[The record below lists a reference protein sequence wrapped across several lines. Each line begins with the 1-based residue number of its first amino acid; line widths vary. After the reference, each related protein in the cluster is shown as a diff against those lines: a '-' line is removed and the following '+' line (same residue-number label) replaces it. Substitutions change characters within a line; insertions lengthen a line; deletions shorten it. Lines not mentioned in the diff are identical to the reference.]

1 MSCAWKDDRCRIGQ
15 SLGTG
20 TNAGYLEEI
29 KDIHTIDKEKFQDQV
44 TSGLLGSVRVASPH
58 LSSFQKYMIINT
70 EWGAF
75 GENGELDF
83 VLTKWD
89 RRVDE
94 LSVNPGKQVSRR
106 GRSGNRGRPA
116 AVVHACFFT

>member
-1 MSCAWKDDRCRIGQ
+1 MLI
-15 SLGTG
+15 
-20 TNAGYLEEI
+20 YLQ
-29 KDIHTIDKEKFQDQV
+29 KY
-44 TSGLLGSVRVASPH
+44 VAIASIF
-58 LSSFQKYMIINT
+58 FQKYMIINT

-94 LSVNPGKQVSRR
+94 LSVNPGNSNKL
-106 GRSGNRGRPA
+106 GCLGNSNKLTCLT
-116 AVVHACFFT
+116 VTKS

>member
-1 MSCAWKDDRCRIGQ
+1 
-15 SLGTG
+15 
-20 TNAGYLEEI
+20 
-29 KDIHTIDKEKFQDQV
+29 
-44 TSGLLGSVRVASPH
+44 
-58 LSSFQKYMIINT
+58 MIINT

-94 LSVNPGKQVSRR
+94 LSVNPGKQVKLD
-106 GRSGNRGRPA
+106 
-116 AVVHACFFT
+116 FTMKWG

>member
-1 MSCAWKDDRCRIGQ
+1 
-15 SLGTG
+15 
-20 TNAGYLEEI
+20 
-29 KDIHTIDKEKFQDQV
+29 
-44 TSGLLGSVRVASPH
+44 
-58 LSSFQKYMIINT
+58 MIINT

-94 LSVNPGKQVSRR
+94 LSVNPGKQVSNSIFQIIITISIRIF
-106 GRSGNRGRPA
+106 
-116 AVVHACFFT
+116 CKLKI

>member
-1 MSCAWKDDRCRIGQ
+1 
-15 SLGTG
+15 
-20 TNAGYLEEI
+20 
-29 KDIHTIDKEKFQDQV
+29 
-44 TSGLLGSVRVASPH
+44 
-58 LSSFQKYMIINT
+58 MIINT

-94 LSVNPGKQVSRR
+94 LSVNPGKQVRNIIFLKQSINYFLP
-106 GRSGNRGRPA
+106 RSA
-116 AVVHACFFT
+116 DF

>member
-1 MSCAWKDDRCRIGQ
+1 
-15 SLGTG
+15 
-20 TNAGYLEEI
+20 
-29 KDIHTIDKEKFQDQV
+29 
-44 TSGLLGSVRVASPH
+44 
-58 LSSFQKYMIINT
+58 MIINT

-94 LSVNPGKQVSRR
+94 LSVNPGKQVSDYILTRHLF
-106 GRSGNRGRPA
+106 S
-116 AVVHACFFT
+116 

>member
-1 MSCAWKDDRCRIGQ
+1 MCNTHVLVKIY
-15 SLGTG
+15 
-20 TNAGYLEEI
+20 NN
-29 KDIHTIDKEKFQDQV
+29 FF
-44 TSGLLGSVRVASPH
+44 
-58 LSSFQKYMIINT
+58 FQKYMIINT

-94 LSVNPGKQVSRR
+94 LSVNPGKHQ
-106 GRSGNRGRPA
+106 
-116 AVVHACFFT
+116 

>member
-1 MSCAWKDDRCRIGQ
+1 M
-15 SLGTG
+15 L
-20 TNAGYLEEI
+20 
-29 KDIHTIDKEKFQDQV
+29 HTWTYNLPFAKFSMLSQTILSQKLKFQKQSEKLCKCHNV
-44 TSGLLGSVRVASPH
+44 KVFNFF
-58 LSSFQKYMIINT
+58 FQKYMIINT

-94 LSVNPGKQVSRR
+94 LSVNPGKKLVIYIDDVT
-106 GRSGNRGRPA
+106 GHLFNDVTG
-116 AVVHACFFT
+116 HLY

>member
-1 MSCAWKDDRCRIGQ
+1 MCWSKIQ
-15 SLGTG
+15 
-20 TNAGYLEEI
+20 
-29 KDIHTIDKEKFQDQV
+29 Q
-44 TSGLLGSVRVASPH
+44 LLF
-58 LSSFQKYMIINT
+58 SFQKYMIINT

-94 LSVNPGKQVSRR
+94 LSVNPGKHQ
-106 GRSGNRGRPA
+106 
-116 AVVHACFFT
+116 

>member
-1 MSCAWKDDRCRIGQ
+1 MM
-15 SLGTG
+15 LHFP
-20 TNAGYLEEI
+20 L
-29 KDIHTIDKEKFQDQV
+29 
-44 TSGLLGSVRVASPH
+44 
-58 LSSFQKYMIINT
+58 QKYMIINT

-94 LSVNPGKQVSRR
+94 LSVNPGNGVIHQ
-106 GRSGNRGRPA
+106 
-116 AVVHACFFT
+116 